1 MLQVIVNNLNCKM
14 VLAPC
19 QLTGAF
25 PLSTV
30 YSRVSVARK
39 RGAYDVLKLR
49 EEEEIRRL
57 VIDVAGSE
65 IPLSDGNDATS

>member
-1 MLQVIVNNLNCKM
+1 
-14 VLAPC
+14 
-19 QLTGAF
+19 
-25 PLSTV
+25 
-30 YSRVSVARK
+30 VARK